1 MVGLNKILYSPQV
14 LCKELIVPKVY
25 IHVKERLPIEIMAAV
40 EDQRFNG
47 IFVGLFTGLNN
58 RLTSL

>member
-1 MVGLNKILYSPQV
+1 
-14 LCKELIVPKVY
+14 
-25 IHVKERLPIEIMAAV
+25 MAAV
-40 EDQRFNG
+40 EDQRFDG